1 VLSPLERTDAQDR
14 VPEHVWRTVARF
26 FECKGCKRIYWE
38 GSHVRN
44 MASRRTKK

>member
-1 VLSPLERTDAQDR
+1 VL
-14 VPEHVWRTVARF
+14 RTVTTF
-26 FECKGCKRIYWE
+26 FECRGCGRVYWE